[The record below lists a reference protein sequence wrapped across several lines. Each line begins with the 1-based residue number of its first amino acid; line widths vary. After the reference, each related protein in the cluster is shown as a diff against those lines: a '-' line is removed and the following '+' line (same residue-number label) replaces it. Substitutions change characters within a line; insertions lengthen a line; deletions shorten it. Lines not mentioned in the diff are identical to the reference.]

1 MVRLAILIA
10 SMLIAT
16 PAGGGDPVAPGAQPS
31 AERANNRDLRDCLR
45 WVETVHGVE
54 LGTRYCRCAFE
65 ILDRE
70 DVEKRTRAMTEEQ
83 ERAYYAEIASRCKPP
98 EMVLLPDFV
107 ADWHAIQTSA
117 FQASIPCR
125 IEAQEQ
131 GVQTA
136 AGLVNHVL
144 WVCQARDRIFALSYG
159 DYPRAYVNGLTPDA
173 IMKSVEDGMLAS
185 LGGTTLRE
193 LPVRLGSGKSGKEWP
208 GRHIEITTSSFWA
221 QNTRLFLVD
230 NRLYQLTERFLK
242 GSRPSGDFAQMV
254 SSFKLK

>member
-16 PAGGGDPVAPGAQPS
+16 PADGGDPVAPGAQPS
-31 AERANNRDLRDCLR
+31 AERATHRDIRNCLR

-54 LGTRYCRCAFE
+54 LATRYCRCAFE

-83 ERAYYAEIASRCKPP
+83 ERAYYAEITSRCKPP

-136 AGLVNHVL
+136 AGLVKHVL
-144 WVCQARDRIFALSYG
+144 WVCQARDRIFALSYRRLLQG
-159 DYPRAYVNGLTPDA
+159 VRERPYSRRHHEECRGRDA
-173 IMKSVEDGMLAS
+173 CL
-185 LGGTTLRE
+185 
-193 LPVRLGSGKSGKEWP
+193 P
-208 GRHIEITTSSFWA
+208 GR
-221 QNTRLFLVD
+221 D
-230 NRLYQLTERFLK
+230 D
-242 GSRPSGDFAQMV
+242 PSGSASPIGPPEVGQGVAGEAHRDHDVLVLGAEHPALPRGQ
-254 SSFKLK
+254 SALSADRTISEG